1 MNLTAFH
8 FDRRTFLRSSLGL
21 ASFSLLH
28 PKAKVPLTTGQVIE
42 RIKAKVGIPWR
53 DQTVDNLIVGTPDQP
68 VTGIATC
75 MMATLDVIERAAAKG
90 LNMVVT
96 HEPTFYSHQD
106 RTEPIQQDT
115 LYQHKR
121 DFMTEHGMSVFH
133 FHDHWHGMQPDGIAT
148 GMMRELGWEK
158 YRNPQH
164 PRLYTLKETTL
175 ARLAQS
181 IETKLKIR
189 TMRVLGDPD
198 LPVKQVI
205 GSWGN
210 NGLSQGISYVP
221 LADVLVIGETNEWEL
236 VEYMQDAITSG
247 QKKGLIILG
256 HLVSEQAG
264 MKYAAE
270 WLRGFITEVP
280 VEFVA
285 ADEPFW
291 RPGQPVK

>member
-1 MNLTAFH
+1 MTAFPL
-8 FDRRTFLRSSLGL
+8 DRRNFLRSSLGL
-21 ASFSLLH
+21 ASLSLLH
-28 PKAKVPLTTGQVIE
+28 PRAQAPLTASQVID

-53 DQTVDNLIVGTPDQP
+53 DQTVDNLIVGTPDLP

-75 MMATLDVIERAAAKG
+75 MIATLEVIQRAAAKG

-106 RTEPIQQDT
+106 RTEPIEDDA

-121 DFMTEHGMSVFH
+121 DFMTKHGICVFH
-133 FHDHWHGMQPDGIAT
+133 FHDHWHEMQPDGIAM
-148 GMMRELGWEK
+148 GMMQQLGWEK
-158 YRNPQH
+158 NRNPQH
-164 PRLYTLKETTL
+164 PRLYTFEETTL
-175 ARLAQS
+175 AHLAQS
-181 IETKLKIR
+181 IEAKLKIR

-205 GSWGN
+205 GSWGY

-221 LADVLVIGETNEWEL
+221 VADVLVIGETNEWEL
-236 VEYMQDAITSG
+236 VEYLQDAITSG

-285 ADEPFW
+285 SDEPFW
-291 RPGQPVK
+291 LPGQPVK